1 MVVSWNAIEGKS
13 LKFDTAEDVAT
24 YCKEIESIEGLEQI
38 VLSGNT
44 FGIEAAKAIAHSL
57 KNQTE
62 MKYIKFADMF
72 TGRLKNEIPIALDE
86 FVLVFEK
93 MNKLIEL
100 DLSDNAFG
108 PAGAKPLMRL
118 IENNRNIQI
127 LKLNN
132 NGLGIE
138 GARLISL
145 ALIAAHEKNVEEG
158 VQDNLKV
165 IVAGRNR
172 MESPGAGHLAK
183 AFQAFSK
190 SLVHIQM
197 PQNSIRPD
205 GISNLL
211 NHISV
216 CENLEF
222 LDLQDNTFTEEG
234 SVSLAAS
241 LPKWPNLKH
250 LNLGDC
256 LLGPK
261 GGMAVIKGLTNSN
274 TKLERIALFFNEIN
288 VLGAKLVP
296 AMLKD
301 KTELKSIEL
310 NGNNFEAECDE
321 VDEIKLAL
329 EELGKSDALD
339 ELDEMEVES
348 DVEEDED
355 EEVDELADAL
365 SKTKV

>member
-86 FVLVFEK
+86 FVL
-93 MNKLIEL
+93 NKLIEL

-190 SLVHIQM
+190 SLIHIQM

-216 CENLEF
+216 CEHLEF
-222 LDLQDNTFTEEG
+222 LDLQDNTFTEE
-234 SVSLAAS
+234 
-241 LPKWPNLKH
+241 
-250 LNLGDC
+250 
-256 LLGPK
+256 
-261 GGMAVIKGLTNSN
+261 GMAVIKGLTNSN